1 MRRTLLL
8 LLLMHGSAAAG
19 SGLSAQQRMDPRMLR
34 RGVAALRLRAMLGP
48 VVTRHGTLPGF
59 TASPGL
65 PPLLLPAR
73 RGRTFYLPLGQGVDL
88 RAGVEWWA
96 PEPRGSVGIRLRF

>member
-1 MRRTLLL
+1 MRRTLLIL
-8 LLLMHGSAAAG
+8 LLLHCSAAAG
-19 SGLSAQQRMDPRMLR
+19 SSLNAQQRMDPRTLR
-34 RGVAALRLRAMLGP
+34 RGVAALKLRAMLGP
-48 VVTRHGTLPGF
+48 VLTRQSTLPGF
-59 TASPGL
+59 TVSPGL

-73 RGRTFYLPLGQGVDL
+73 RGRTFYLPLGPRFDL

>member
-8 LLLMHGSAAAG
+8 LLLMHCSAVAG

-48 VVTRHGTLPGF
+48 VVTRRGTLPGF
-59 TASPGL
+59 SASAGL
-65 PPLLLPAR
+65 PPLLLRTR
-73 RGRTFYLPLGQGVDL
+73 RGRAFYLPLGDGVDL
-88 RAGVEWWA
+88 RAGLEWWA
-96 PEPRGSVGIRLRF
+96 PQPRGSVGIRLRF